1 MLNKGNNLNKPHNSV
16 ITYILCYGQFFMR
29 KEDFKKALNNSRTY
43 IEDKLQ
49 TLLNEQKF
57 DEIFEMFEKHFK
69 YKDKIDRMEDDYK

>member
-1 MLNKGNNLNKPHNSV
+1 MS
-16 ITYILCYGQFFMR
+16 
-29 KEDFKKALNNSRTY
+29 KEDFKKALNNTRRY

-57 DEIFEMFEKHFK
+57 DEIFEMFEKYFK